1 MDRKSAEARPLL
13 SIESLTVA
21 YRRNRRWSDAIR
33 EITLQVHAGQT
44 YGLVGESG
52 SGKTTLSL
60 AVMRYLP
67 ANGEAKSGKI
77 LLDGKDICALSRA
90 EMRQI
95 WGKEMTLVPQDPLSS
110 LNPSI
115 RIGEQLS
122 ELLRHHMALTRVES
136 DSRVLELLDMVH
148 LADPKRVAHSYPH
161 QLSGGMQQRV
171 MIAMAL
177 STEPKLLI
185 LDEPTTNLDVTT
197 QAVILDLL
205 RELIKERN
213 TAVLY
218 VTHNLGV
225 VASICDRVA
234 VLYAGELVEDAPVS
248 QLFHKPRHP
257 YTRGLLNCV
266 PRLGETRES
275 VRIDG
280 IEGEIPPLGRQ
291 PEGCVFGDR
300 CPLKIDMCT
309 TRPPLYNSGPER
321 ISRCHRWE
329 EVGTLH
335 RQPRTVS
342 AGVAK
347 STQIDE
353 SVLRVDE
360 LVVHFPVRRSVREV
374 LSRKPVQRVRAVN
387 GMNLSINRN
396 NTLGLVGESGSGK
409 TTISR
414 TIMGLEKPTAGAVDL
429 LGLRLPHG
437 LSKRGKDQLRHLQ
450 MVFQNP
456 EEAFN
461 PYLRI
466 GESLER
472 PLITLLKKSRSQ
484 ARAEAIRLLEAVR
497 LPASYIDRLPTQ
509 LSGGEKQRVAIARAF
524 ASEPDL
530 LICDE
535 AVSSLDVSVQA
546 SILNLLNALR
556 EANHN
561 SLLFISHDIA
571 VVGYVADWIA
581 VIYMGQLME
590 VAYSADLFDPPYH
603 PYTES
608 LLSAVP
614 LADPDAEQNQIR
626 LTGEIPSPAQE
637 ITGCP
642 FHTRCPRYLGAV
654 CKEETP
660 PWQTDEHEKSIFC
673 HIPIAELQ
681 AGQKRPFAFEQVGS

>member
-1 MDRKSAEARPLL
+1 
-13 SIESLTVA
+13 
-21 YRRNRRWSDAIR
+21 
-33 EITLQVHAGQT
+33 
-44 YGLVGESG
+44 
-52 SGKTTLSL
+52 
-60 AVMRYLP
+60 
-67 ANGEAKSGKI
+67 
-77 LLDGKDICALSRA
+77 
-90 EMRQI
+90 
-95 WGKEMTLVPQDPLSS
+95 
-110 LNPSI
+110 
-115 RIGEQLS
+115 
-122 ELLRHHMALTRVES
+122 
-136 DSRVLELLDMVH
+136 
-148 LADPKRVAHSYPH
+148 
-161 QLSGGMQQRV
+161 
-171 MIAMAL
+171 
-177 STEPKLLI
+177 
-185 LDEPTTNLDVTT
+185 
-197 QAVILDLL
+197 
-205 RELIKERN
+205 
-213 TAVLY
+213 
-218 VTHNLGV
+218 
-225 VASICDRVA
+225 
-234 VLYAGELVEDAPVS
+234 
-248 QLFHKPRHP
+248 
-257 YTRGLLNCV
+257 
-266 PRLGETRES
+266 
-275 VRIDG
+275 
-280 IEGEIPPLGRQ
+280 
-291 PEGCVFGDR
+291 
-300 CPLKIDMCT
+300 
-309 TRPPLYNSGPER
+309 
-321 ISRCHRWE
+321 
-329 EVGTLH
+329 
-335 RQPRTVS
+335 
-342 AGVAK
+342 
-347 STQIDE
+347 
-353 SVLRVDE
+353 
-360 LVVHFPVRRSVREV
+360 
-374 LSRKPVQRVRAVN
+374 
-387 GMNLSINRN
+387 
-396 NTLGLVGESGSGK
+396 
-409 TTISR
+409 
-414 TIMGLEKPTAGAVDL
+414 MGLEKPTAGAVDL
-429 LGLRLPHG
+429 LGLRLPNG

-484 ARAEAIRLLEAVR
+484 ARADAIRLLEAVR

-614 LADPDAEQNQIR
+614 LADPDAEQDQIR

-681 AGQKRPFAFEQVGS
+681 AGQKRPFAFEQADS